1 MSLNYY
7 WGQYIK
13 RLEEYLDGSPI
24 KPYLETAEN
33 KFKIKKR
40 HMVLAVGLTIVCTT
54 MHLMAPL
61 VVSLMAFC
69 YPAIK
74 SIKSLESGDPEMT
87 KKWLTYWIVYGTFSV
102 AEVFVDILLSW
113 FPMYFL
119 VKMIFLI
126 WCMSPT
132 EYNGSIVVYRSVILP
147 LFMQHE
153 APLRRVSIFSPM
165 AEIIRSSSPLSD
177 QNDSVYESANE
188 TLTNVN

>member
-1 MSLNYY
+1 
-7 WGQYIK
+7 
-13 RLEEYLDGSPI
+13 
-24 KPYLETAEN
+24 
-33 KFKIKKR
+33 
-40 HMVLAVGLTIVCTT
+40 

-74 SIKSLESGDPEMT
+74 SIKSLESGDPETT

-153 APLRRVSIFSPM
+153 GKGRIFWQIGRRIGVNILRAWPQRGH
-165 AEIIRSSSPLSD
+165 RS
-177 QNDSVYESANE
+177 
-188 TLTNVN
+188 